1 MISHS
6 PLRTDKHMKDIY
18 LDSTHI
24 HSNTDNSLGMIV
36 KPGIDGL
43 EQPEIRLPSFN
54 RPNVNGAVVPNQL
67 YGGRIISFAG
77 KVFADEIS
85 TYRTLRRT
93 LESAV
98 AIKRDE
104 NNNLLPITMKFT
116 TMDDLALQIEVYTRK
131 FNFPD
136 LYLRHGDYK
145 LDLLA
150 PSVYILGQESKS
162 AIIYP
167 FDGGGMPIA
176 MPIPMAMNANASASS
191 ILVNAGNIDA
201 NPTIIV
207 NGAITD
213 PTIVN
218 ESNGQTMN
226 FDYTL
231 TSGQYIEINV
241 VDKTVLYYSA
251 LGATPV
257 NIRDAVTGD
266 FITLAPGNNVIKLT
280 LGGFVTTGT
289 LQFNWRDSYSGI

>member
-6 PLRTDKHMKDIY
+6 LLRTDKHMKNIY
-18 LDSTHI
+18 LDSTQI
-24 HSNTDNSLGMIV
+24 HSNTDSSIGMV
-36 KPGIDGL
+36 VYPGIEGL

-67 YGGRIISFAG
+67 YGGRIISLAG
-77 KVFADEIS
+77 KVFADETSI
-85 TYRTLRRT
+85 YETLRKT
-93 LESAV
+93 LENAI

-104 NNNLLPITMKFT
+104 ENNLLPITMKFT
-116 TMDDLALQIEVYTRK
+116 TMDDIALQVDVYTRK
-131 FNFPD
+131 FSMP
-136 LYLRHGDYK
+136 LKYMRHADFK

-150 PSVYILGQESKS
+150 PDIYIFGQESKS

-191 ILVNAGNIDA
+191 VLVNSGNVDA

-218 ESNGQTMN
+218 ETNGQTMN

-231 TSGQYIEINV
+231 TSGQFIEINV
-241 VDKTVLYYSA
+241 VDRTVLYYSA
-251 LGATPV
+251 LGASPV

-280 LGGFVTTGT
+280 LSGFITTGT